1 MRVISKLSYLPF
13 FLIFYKYEY
22 FVITALIFGLLI
34 ITNLY
39 EVKINQFFLKIS
51 FLSFLIARLI
61 SGYNLNIS
69 NIWINLSQMN
79 YSLTGRF
86 IDLQSVF
93 WSLNCN
99 SVINGEYIMYG
110 SEQILNCPYNISYGP
125 LFEIISFKNNVLF
138 STFFVTA
145 LAFLL
150 IYLYFID
157 SLAKYD
163 NKSSYIFT
171 LCMFSPPVNFLLER
185 MNFDIIIYITIFII
199 YTKIKNHYIK
209 NFIFLVL
216 AMLKYYP
223 IFLVFGNL
231 IFKLVKKQKSKILP
245 DILGIILFSLFISY
259 YSFNS
264 SILNQPVRPFRSDRT
279 FGILS
284 DALNI
289 SNIFKTDYKL
299 NYIFLVLIILL
310 IILFI
315 KKEFTYSYLFE
326 NDKNHNLI
334 FMFLSLSF
342 FANYDYRLAF
352 LILIFSSISKAGN
365 KNIFISFYIFIFSSP
380 SLLHAYGNNFQL
392 IENYKL
398 IYLDIVFYFL
408 ISNLLLEYIFFIK
421 TNKNISQNQ
430 T

>member
-1 MRVISKLSYLPF
+1 MISKLFYLPF

-22 FVITALIFGLLI
+22 FIITALIFGLLF
-34 ITNLY
+34 ITNLC
-39 EVKINQFFLKIS
+39 EVKINRFFLKIS

-61 SGYNLNIS
+61 SGFNLNIS
-69 NIWINLSQMN
+69 NIWFNLSQMN
-79 YSLTGRF
+79 YSLAGRF
-86 IDLQSVF
+86 IDMQSVF

-99 SVINGEYIMYG
+99 SEIIGQYSMYG

-125 LFEIISFKNNVLF
+125 LFELISIKNNALF
-138 STFFVTA
+138 STFLITTV
-145 LAFLL
+145 AFLL

-157 SLAKYD
+157 SLSKYD
-163 NKSSYIFT
+163 NKNSYIFT
-171 LCMFSPPVNFLLER
+171 LCMFSPPVNFILER
-185 MNFDIIIYITIFII
+185 MNFDIIIYITIFIT

-209 NFIFLVL
+209 NFIFFLL

-223 IFLVFGNL
+223 IFLILGNL
-231 IFKLVKKQKSKILP
+231 IFKLVKRQKSEILP
-245 DILGIILFSLFISY
+245 DILGIILFSLYLSY
-259 YSFNS
+259 YSFHN

-284 DALNI
+284 DSLNI

-310 IILFI
+310 TILFI
-315 KKEFTYSYLFE
+315 MKEFKYSNLFE
-326 NDKNHNLI
+326 NNKNHNLI
-334 FMFLSLSF
+334 FMFISLSL

-352 LILIFSSISKAGN
+352 LILIYSSISKAVN
-365 KNIFISFYIFIFSSP
+365 KHIFISYYIFIFSSP
-380 SLLHAYGNNFQL
+380 SLMHAYGSNFQL
-392 IENYKL
+392 IENYNL
-398 IYLDIVFYFL
+398 IFIDIVFYFF
-408 ISNLLLEYIFFIK
+408 ISNLILEYIFFIK